1 MKISSSL
8 CFQSQIVKNRVLINF
23 EKSVLSRFYDQNY
36 DADNWH
42 IYGWEWT
49 DEYAKWWINGKLV
62 NILYKNQSRRPELW
76 PDENMYIILNN
87 GVRAAAPASDTSTIW
102 PNQLEI
108 DYIELYQ
115 KN

>member
-1 MKISSSL
+1 MLDLFGLEFIEKIL
-8 CFQSQIVKNRVLINF
+8 ELYPEIATHR
-23 EKSVLSRFYDQNY
+23 
-36 DADNWH
+36 NWH

-62 NILYKNQSRRPELW
+62 NTLYKNQSRRPELW

-87 GVRAAAPASDTSTIW
+87 GVRAAAPASDESTIW

-115 KN
+115 RN